1 MAKESSF
8 DVVSQ
13 VDMQEVDNAVNQT
26 DREITTRFD
35 FKGSNTK
42 IERKDEIIHIDT
54 SDEMKL
60 QNVVDVLETKLVKRG
75 VSIKALKYSK
85 VDPSLGGRVKQDIT
99 VQAGLDKE
107 QAKQI
112 TSRVKSLKLKVQA
125 AIQGDSVRITG
136 KNKDDLQVAIQA
148 LKEEDFDF
156 AIQFNN
162 FR

>member
-35 FKGSNTK
+35 FKGTNTK
-42 IERKDEIIHIDT
+42 IERKEEVIHIDT
-54 SDEMKL
+54 SDDMKRK
-60 QNVVDVLETKLVKRG
+60 NVVEVLEGKLVKRG
-75 VSIKALKYSK
+75 VSIKSLKYGK

-99 VQAGLDKE
+99 VQVGLDKE

-112 TSRVKSLKLKVQA
+112 TTRIKALKLKVQPS
-125 AIQGDSVRITG
+125 IQGDSVRITG
-136 KNKDDLQVAIQA
+136 KNKDDLQAAIQA
-148 LKEEDFDF
+148 LKAEEFDF
-156 AIQFNN
+156 AIQFTNY
-162 FR
+162 R